1 MKALLEFRGKIFYDE
16 DLKACFRKLGVER
29 GDTLCVHTELFNFG
43 KAMLSKN
50 EFLQSLLECFW
61 EVLGENGTLLMPTF
75 TYSFCKNEV
84 YDKLNSRSTMGIL
97 TEFFR
102 KQKGVFRTNE
112 PIFSF
117 AVAGF
122 KQKAFMKDYDSCF
135 GKGCVYDTLAK
146 ENGKI
151 MFLGM
156 IDSGCTFTH
165 FTEEQA
171 MVSYRYFK
179 NFTGEMIDEQG
190 IKHKKSIKYYVRM
203 LDRPSATSVEK
214 QKEIFIKTN
223 NFKCLQFAGAP
234 IALVDAKKYL
244 DENLK
249 AFKNDENA
257 VLIL

>member
-1 MKALLEFRGKIFYDE
+1 MKALLEFEGKIFYDE

-29 GDTLCVHTELFNFG
+29 GDTLCVHTEIFNFG

-61 EVLGENGTLLMPTF
+61 QVLGENGTLLMPTF
-75 TYSFCKNEV
+75 SYSFCKNES
-84 YDKLNSRSTMGIL
+84 YDKRLTRSTMGIL

-102 KQKGVFRTNE
+102 QQKGVFRTNE

-151 MFLGM
+151 MLFGTTDLGY
-156 IDSGCTFTH
+156 TFTH
-165 FTEEQA
+165 FAEEMA
-171 MVSYRYFK
+171 KVSYRYFK
-179 NFTGEMIDEQG
+179 EFKGEMIDEQG
-190 IKHKKSIKYYVRM
+190 IKLEKKINYFVRA
-203 LDRPSATSVEK
+203 LDKPSTLSVQK
-214 QKEIFIKTN
+214 QRNLLKNTD
-223 NFKCLQFAGAP
+223 NFNCVQFAGAP
-234 IALVDAKKYL
+234 VALINAKKYL
-244 DENLK
+244 DEFVK
-249 AFKNDENA
+249 VFRADESA
-257 VLIL
+257 LLL